1 LEAPV
6 RILIVPNVDNPA
18 AVEAAGALATHL
30 EGRGEEPLFLSE
42 DASAASRPD
51 LGTARTELDGLGL
64 VVALGG
70 DGTILRA
77 AHIEPDCGTP
87 ILGVNLGRLGFLSGA
102 GPDDTASAVDRAL
115 AGEGRVEH
123 RRTLVARVWAGGREV
138 GEHRAL
144 NEVFVGRAT
153 PARVPE
159 VELRVNGTVLSR
171 YYADGV
177 IVATPTGSTAYALSV
192 GGPIVSPAVSG
203 FLVVPDAAHSLAARP
218 LVLGP
223 DDVAEVVFP
232 NPARADACV
241 TVDGDHVPCRT
252 LLERVSVTADGPE
265 VLLVKLD
272 GADFYEVVRRKFLG
286 G

>member
-18 AVEAAGALATHL
+18 AVEAARALATHL

-42 DASAASRPD
+42 DAAAAARPD

-64 VVALGG
+64 LVALGG

-77 AHIEPDCGTP
+77 AHIEPGSATP

-102 GPDDTASAVDRAL
+102 GPDDTAAAVDRAF
-115 AGEGRVEH
+115 AGDGPVDGGSRVER

-153 PARVPE
+153 PSRVPE

-192 GGPIVSPAVSG
+192 GGPIVSPEVGG

-218 LVLGP
+218 MVL
-223 DDVAEVVFP
+223 P

-252 LLERVSVTADGPE
+252 LLERVSVTADGPD